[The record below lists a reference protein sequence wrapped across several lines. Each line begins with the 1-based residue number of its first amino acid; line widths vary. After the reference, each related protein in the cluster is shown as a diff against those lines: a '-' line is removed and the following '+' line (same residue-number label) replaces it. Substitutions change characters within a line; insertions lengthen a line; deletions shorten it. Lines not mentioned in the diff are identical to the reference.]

1 MRIARDRIDGGRVAS
16 LVGARATAILPR
28 PMKELAKLT
37 WPEARTALHA
47 RAVCLLPLGATEPHG
62 PHLPLDSDVTIA
74 LAMARA
80 AAARLERDGLEC
92 VVLPALPFGLTNYTD
107 GFAGWLSIKSG
118 TLWALL
124 EDVIQSLEQ
133 HGVRRIV
140 FCNAHLEPAHVQVL
154 RGVAG
159 DHARLDAEH
168 AHVLFP
174 DPTRRRW
181 AGTLGEEFASGDCHA
196 GRYETSLVLAHDEPH
211 VRGGYKSLARVDIG
225 LVAKMQAGVRSFVA
239 AGAAAAYCGDPA
251 AASAS
256 EGRDLA
262 ERLAAMV
269 HATVLEAWPEL
280 WTK

>member
-1 MRIARDRIDGGRVAS
+1 MHE
-16 LVGARATAILPR
+16 LP
-28 PMKELAKLT
+28 KLT
-37 WPEARTALHA
+37 WPEARAALHP

-80 AAARLERDGLEC
+80 SGESLARAGIDS

-107 GFAGWLSIKSG
+107 GFAGWLSLKSG

-124 EDVIQSLEQ
+124 EDLIGSLEQ
-133 HGVRRIV
+133 HGARRIV

-159 DHARLDAEH
+159 DHALLGAER
-168 AHVLFP
+168 AQVLFP

-196 GRYETSLVLAHDEPH
+196 GRYETSIVLAHDESH
-211 VRGGYKSLARVDIG
+211 VRGEHRALPRVDIG

-239 AGAAAAYCGDPA
+239 AGADQAYCGDPA
-251 AASAS
+251 KASAE
-256 EGRDLA
+256 EGRDLVA
-262 ERLAAMV
+262 RLAAMV
-269 HATVLEAWPEL
+269 ETTVREAWPDL
-280 WTK
+280 YAHGTSNPR